1 MKFVGIRR
9 RLPCLVA
16 AAIVVFGSAALTAQ
30 GSFTLSAWLV
40 SSPAPKVSVE
50 ETDLSK
56 YVTASSDLKT
66 AFGKKADEIRL
77 RTPKLNEFV
86 GKMNAF
92 GDKPS
97 PAILL
102 DAVAVFRAN
111 KADFDAIELYSKDI
125 SNAGLATPIKSDL
138 YKLYE
143 TQSGLAQKA
152 KDYVANTPEGVD
164 KEKAGK
170 DLAAADKVAADYKA
184 SVDAAKDD
192 ITDLTKA
199 CSTLV
204 AKLKAYEDSV
214 KAAPLDKAL
223 APIAGN
229 SDADKAKNAD
239 TYRANLSSVIQ
250 ALSALTMSTLKIDT
264 EENRKKIDGVAG
276 SYHPDDIDPGDLIGK
291 SKDKV
296 KEFIIPAPDRTTVLG
311 ALTSLQAVDQKMA
324 KEFLASIESL
334 YLDSSTVD
342 NAAIKVE
349 SNRTIAIRK
358 LYQDVEDLTGADP
371 KNAIIPSDSQK
382 ALEDFA
388 PSINR
393 IATTRGTFSTLI
405 DPTMGQD
412 ANKWVSDYIRLF
424 YFTDVKRL
432 LKTLNPN
439 TRVANPEA
447 SEFQNASEKATKK
460 LNEAEDTRTIQLGKL
475 NQLAER
481 QAELEDQLA
490 ALRRKATATAR
501 IRTRAD
507 NEVERINTLDGKV
520 TTAEGVVN
528 ADKKQ
533 LDGEDGKSGIN
544 GEIKTLEAKTERT
557 AEDNTRLSDL
567 RSQKTKVE
575 AKLARDQAA
584 YDRLKAE
591 QTARSDRTTIAKQAQ
606 KDATA
611 AASKAEA
618 DLNTA
623 EDENTGIAGQISRL
637 KGEISTTR
645 QVILENRIAARRVA
659 QDEVSKFALAR
670 DNAEFYVSPPGSND
684 NDPTRRVVIYGYQ
697 DSNTLLIRG
706 NPDDVEKV
714 KEIIAE
720 FDRPAPQARISLYT
734 LQINGQATQRK
745 GFLEGGGRR
754 DPINA
759 AIIGVNDELRNMRTV
774 IAIIQE
780 SLRKSITSEVGRCS
794 RIANETAGGDVMS
807 RLGSYYFYAPRVR
820 RELGFDWSTPDFN
833 SKYKINS
840 VLQDYSMLKSCLINA
855 SLIRKNKY
863 LMQQYL
869 RQAGLRYESL
879 KRVDFAKVF
888 GKDTRIQIEDSPLA
902 ILRRN
907 LPEEVSEIDF
917 TKFQR
922 CVKQSYDECV
932 HKDQAET
939 DGQLREIFAQVESK
953 FEDFQTASKKK
964 AEIYEDF
971 QNLKYT
977 LGQASKATDADALH
991 NYLEQAFLGCARLQT
1006 KLQQGLFFTEA
1017 QMLDDFRNR
1026 FPTNTAGYALA
1037 SFATDIEALYCQA
1050 FRVTAAPAELST
1062 TDQLNALMGYYAVFL
1077 AKHGIGPTL
1086 LSPLS
1091 TRDRDTLTEAEYV
1104 TRWTLPDPSQGSTL
1118 GQMMFVLSLATK
1130 ESRDRVLES
1139 FVADAYD
1146 QLSIQENGSNGKML
1160 SREFKSALRRFK
1172 ESYRI
1177 SGKTIY
1183 PQFINVIQDGLPIS
1197 GGNDSGE
1204 FEVTSNQLEVLQAVE
1219 IKARETAAA
1228 EVRTTIRQLNDNLDG
1243 QLEYHLRKRYL
1254 PLAVWLSKR
1263 ANIEAELEAKP
1274 GASRSISRA
1283 GTQGS
1288 EQRSM
1293 GQLLDPGDD
1302 KAKGRETD
1310 LVAWRI
1316 AEYAG
1321 RRNALA
1327 HARPQVAAADE
1338 MIKRLVIAAETDL
1351 DYYFVQPG
1359 LNAIRQNVMAKGV
1372 ELGVLD
1378 VQSMLVTNR
1387 MVARL
1392 STDAN
1397 ASTTLN
1403 QATDFRDEASQ
1414 LFSLA
1419 DQYRSNSIKPGLA
1432 TGSLGLAAA
1441 LTTKGTAISP
1451 WSAAGLAGIVD
1462 ILSSQSEDKRGEVYS
1477 INTNGVFK
1485 VTPIFDPSGQAL
1497 RFKFDHVAQT
1507 FIQGPDGTSSRDL
1520 PRIERMSV
1528 NNDVQISN
1536 LEFKEIARFGTNS
1549 KVGTPDTRTGG
1560 VPLIRDLPIIRDIP
1574 LLGYYSRRYASAATR
1589 QESIIFA
1596 QTSVYPTVSD
1606 IVDLLLDVTPVS
1618 DLNRDMPPY
1627 LQAIVDDIKNRGK
1640 GKGKGG
1646 GK

>member
-16 AAIVVFGSAALTAQ
+16 AAIVIFGSAALTAQ

-56 YVTASSDLKT
+56 YVTASSDLQT

-152 KDYVANTPEGVD
+152 KDYVANPPAGVD

-460 LNEAEDTRTIQLGKL
+460 LNEAEDARTIQLGKL

-584 YDRLKAE
+584 YDRLTAE

-774 IAIIQE
+774 IAIVQE
-780 SLRKSITSEVGRCS
+780 SLRQAITSEVGRCS
-794 RIANETAGGDVMS
+794 RIANETANDNTTARTDNVMS

-820 RELGFDWSTPDFN
+820 RELGFDWYTNDFN
-833 SKYKINS
+833 SKYRINS
-840 VLQDYSMLKSCLINA
+840 VLQDYSMLKSCLLDA
-855 SLIRKNKY
+855 SNLRTNTY
-863 LMQQYL
+863 LLRQYL
-869 RQAGLRYESL
+869 RQAGLRYEIL
-879 KRVDFAKVF
+879 RRVDFEKVF
-888 GKDTRIQIEDSPLA
+888 GCPIELQASSSPLA
-902 ILRRN
+902 KLRQS
-907 LPEEVSEIDF
+907 LPEEIDEIDF
-917 TKFQR
+917 R
-922 CVKQSYDECV
+922 
-932 HKDQAET
+932 
-939 DGQLREIFAQVESK
+939 K
-953 FEDFQTASKKK
+953 FESSVDKCYKEFGGDKAKCETRDQLLYLFEKIEKGIPAFQSSSSDRAK
-964 AEIYEDF
+964 IF
-971 QNLKYT
+971 QDVELTRYSLEEALLSQDPNVFRNYI
-977 LGQASKATDADALH
+977 GQATLSAERVKTNLRTQIFLNLSVKVDGFITLLKSSKGSPSGFDELVLRYYKTAFPTDASADTKTTSQHINAIITQ
-991 NYLEQAFLGCARLQT
+991 LE
-1006 KLQQGLFFTEA
+1006 TE
-1017 QMLDDFRNR
+1017 M
-1026 FPTNTAGYALA
+1026 AG
-1037 SFATDIEALYCQA
+1037 
-1050 FRVTAAPAELST
+1050 
-1062 TDQLNALMGYYAVFL
+1062 
-1077 AKHGIGPTL
+1077 KGIGPLLTTAISPDDEKTL
-1086 LSPLS
+1086 
-1091 TRDRDTLTEAEYV
+1091 RDAEYV
-1104 TRWTLPDPSQGSTL
+1104 TRWTMPDPSQGSTL
-1118 GQMMFVLSLATK
+1118 GQMMFVLSLASK
-1130 ESRDRVLES
+1130 ESRERVLES
-1139 FVADAYD
+1139 FVANAYD
-1146 QLSIQENGSNGKML
+1146 QLSVQENGSNGKML
-1160 SREFKSALRRFK
+1160 SREFKNSLRRFR

-1197 GGNDSGE
+1197 GGNDSGDYE
-1204 FEVTSNQLEVLQAVE
+1204 ITSNQLEVLQAVE
-1219 IKARETAAA
+1219 IKARETASS
-1228 EVRTTIRQLNDNLDG
+1228 EIRSTLRHIDQAWG
-1243 QLEYHLRKRYL
+1243 SSLEEELRGRYL
-1254 PLAVWLSKR
+1254 PLVRWLCGR
-1263 ANIEAELEAKP
+1263 INIDSQKVLGQ
-1274 GASRSISRA
+1274 GAQKLFADMQKMSSSSA
-1283 GTQGS
+1283 CDQ
-1288 EQRSM
+1288 
-1293 GQLLDPGDD
+1293 
-1302 KAKGRETD
+1302 D
-1310 LVAWRI
+1310 LAAWRI
-1316 AEYAG
+1316 AEFAG
-1321 RRNALA
+1321 TRNSLA